1 MFRNPNAEVW
11 YWRHGVPQPGLTAL
25 KGAIGRLPLG
35 ATGNTTLRNA
45 GDTNAGLGPNGARA
59 CAGPSACFGG
69 TMKVTARGG
78 AITLVSS
85 GNGQSGDP
93 VQPMTETVAGTS
105 RDVVTS
111 E

>member
-1 MFRNPNAEVW
+1 
-11 YWRHGVPQPGLTAL
+11 
-25 KGAIGRLPLG
+25 
-35 ATGNTTLRNA
+35 
-45 GDTNAGLGPNGARA
+45 
-59 CAGPSACFGG
+59 
-69 TMKVTARGG
+69 MKVTARGG